1 MESARLGKQIF
12 KQNAPHSRPEPYLP
26 RNRTAEKADLDS
38 LDGRITLVHSVSFPN
53 SEWFSRRNCNSM
65 ETPQSIR
72 VENLTRTYGKV
83 TAIRNVNFTVNRGEI
98 VGFLGPNGAGKS
110 TTMRI
115 LSGIM
120 TANSGSAWVTGI
132 PVAQNPHEVKRRI
145 GYMPENNPL
154 PDDMRVVEY
163 LRFRARL
170 KAVPGRQIRQAVQ
183 EVMETCDLARTAR
196 RKIIG
201 TLSKGFRQRVGIADA
216 LLGNPEVIIMDEP
229 TIGLDPH
236 QIQGIRK
243 LIDSLRG
250 RMTVILSSHI
260 LPEIERCCDRVIII
274 NRGRIVACGTS
285 TELRA
290 EFLPGS
296 RFDVELRGGEKAM
309 LDTLK
314 AAGIDAS
321 VIHSEATAK
330 DAERFTLLL
339 DDKMQDA
346 SPDLISLLT
355 KAKDIS
361 LISLAPRLPDLEEIF
376 LAATKRSWE
385 EAIES
390 TRIAKPKQSA

>member
-1 MESARLGKQIF
+1 
-12 KQNAPHSRPEPYLP
+12 
-26 RNRTAEKADLDS
+26 
-38 LDGRITLVHSVSFPN
+38 
-53 SEWFSRRNCNSM
+53 M
-65 ETPQSIR
+65 ETIPSIR
-72 VENLTRTYGKV
+72 VENLTRNYGAI
-83 TAIRNVNFTVNRGEI
+83 TAIQNVSFTVQRGEI

-120 TANSGSAWVTGI
+120 SATSGSAWVGGI
-132 PVAQNPHEVKRRI
+132 SVAQNPHEVKRRI

-170 KAVPGRQIRQAVQ
+170 KGVPGRKLRATVE

-243 LIDSLRG
+243 LINNLRG
-250 RMTVILSSHI
+250 RLTVVLSSHI
-260 LPEIERCCDRVIII
+260 LPEIERSCDRVIII
-274 NRGRIVACGTS
+274 NRGRVVASGTS
-285 TELRA
+285 SSLRE
-290 EFLPGS
+290 EFLPGH
-296 RFDVELRGGEKAM
+296 RFELEIEGSQDRATK
-309 LDTLK
+309 LLK
-314 AAGIDAS
+314 AKGIEAEILEVQERKGKILNLSLRTEGNDDLGPQLIAAF
-321 VIHSEATAK
+321 SEST
-330 DAERFTLLL
+330 DCTLR
-339 DDKMQDA
+339 
-346 SPDLISLLT
+346 
-355 KAKDIS
+355 
-361 LISLAPRLPDLEEIF
+361 SLAPRVPNLEEIF

-385 EAIES
+385 ETIES
-390 TRIAKPKQSA
+390 PKPKQPAKPE